1 MQLATVSLDDK
12 YLHTEGRISIT
23 GSQALLR
30 LAMMQCIRDQA
41 AGRNTACYIS
51 GYRGSPMHNI
61 DREMW
66 RADRLWRDFPIH
78 FWPAVNEELA
88 ATAIWGTQ
96 QANAFGDARYDGVFA
111 LWYGKGPGLDR
122 SMDAIRHGH
131 MAGSSR
137 YGGVL
142 VAVGDDHALTST
154 DAPAAHEFA
163 FAELM
168 MPFLYPATVQDI
180 IDYGLYGWAMS
191 RFCGAWVGF
200 KIIPDTV
207 DASAVLAAEPWRP
220 EIVEPEDVELPPDG
234 VNLRIPDTWQQ
245 QEPRL
250 RQYKLPAAL
259 AFARANRLNRVT
271 ITSQHPRFGIIA
283 AGKAYND
290 VRQALFELGID
301 DRTAADIGITL
312 LKLAMP
318 YPFDAETVRAF
329 ADGLE
334 EVFVVEEK
342 HRMTEMHVRDALYAL
357 PDGRRPRVIGR
368 VDEGGTVLLPACP
381 EITPEHVTRALAK
394 RIEHFHDTERIRA
407 RLAFLDIKEHQ
418 ALERQGLSI
427 TRLPYFCSGCPHNTS
442 TRVPEGSRAF
452 GGVGC
457 HFMATYMDRNN
468 ITHTHMGGE
477 GVNWIGQAPFVKT
490 GHVFQNL
497 GDGTYYH
504 SGLLA
509 IRACV
514 AANVNI
520 TFKILYNDAV
530 AMTGGQPVDG
540 PLTPA
545 TISRQV
551 YAEGVRRIYVV
562 SDEPTKYPRSE
573 HFAPHTIIAH
583 RRALDRIQRECR
595 AYKGVSVLI
604 YDQTCAAE
612 KRRRRKRGSMID
624 PPRRLF
630 INDRVCEGCGDCN
643 AKSNCLSVLPLDT
656 TFGRKRQIDQ
666 SACNKDYTCADG
678 FCPSFVSVYGAE
690 PRKRA
695 ARGQPPAH
703 LLALPEPERPAIAD
717 GRPYSM
723 LVTGVGGTGVVTVG
737 ALVTMAAHME
747 GRYFSTVDQFGMAQK
762 GGAVTSHIRL
772 ASRVDDIRAVRLN
785 AGAADL
791 VLGCDSLVTGS
802 DLALSVMAYGRTRVI
817 VNTYQQITGHFTR
830 DADLRFPTAE
840 IESRIN
846 TEAGEGQVDYLAAT
860 DMATQLLGDAIAT
873 NLFMLGYAYQKG
885 LIPVSAIAI
894 ERAIELNGVAV
905 EMNQQAFL
913 WGRRAAHDREA
924 VQALIASDNP
934 PQSEPQTLDELIAH
948 RYTDLTAYQNAAYA
962 ARYRRIV
969 ERVRAAEAEKTPG
982 QTALTEAV
990 ARYLY
995 KLMAYKDEYEVARLY
1010 TDGHF
1015 ERLLRERFEGDYR
1028 LVFHLSP
1035 PLLARRDAETGWRK
1049 KHTYGAWMLTAMR
1062 LLARLKRLRGTPL
1075 DIFGYHPERRLER
1088 QLIAD
1093 YEAVI
1098 AELVEGLSVDNHDL
1112 AVRIASLPE
1121 QIRGYSHIKKQHL
1134 AAVKAEE
1141 DSLLAAWRQQGVV
1154 RNGVA

>member
-12 YLHTEGRISIT
+12 YSSTQGRIHIT
-23 GSQALLR
+23 GSQALAR
-30 LAMMQCIRDQA
+30 LAMMQFMRDKA
-41 AGRNTACYIS
+41 AGRHTACYIS

-61 DREMW
+61 DKELW
-66 RADRLWRDFPIH
+66 RAGKFLQDSHIH
-78 FWPAVNEELA
+78 FWPAVNEDLA

-111 LWYGKGPGLDR
+111 MWYGKGPGIDR

-137 YGGVL
+137 HGGVL
-142 VAVGDDHALTST
+142 VVVGDDHALTST
-154 DAPAAHEFA
+154 DAPAAHELA

-168 MPFLYPATVQDI
+168 MPVLYPATVQDI
-180 IDYGLYGWAMS
+180 VDYGLYGWAMS

-207 DASAVLAAEPWRP
+207 DTSATLEADPWRP
-220 EIVEPEDVELPPDG
+220 EIVLPEDVELPPDG
-234 VNLRIPDTWQQ
+234 LNIRVPDLWFE

-259 AFARANRLNRVT
+259 AFARANRLNRV
-271 ITSQHPRFGIIA
+271 IIESRRPRFGIIA

-301 DRTAADIGITL
+301 DQTAANIGIIL

-318 YPFDAETVRAF
+318 YPFDAESVRAF
-329 ADGLE
+329 TDGLE

-342 HRMTEMHVRDALYAL
+342 HRMTEMHVRDALYIL
-357 PDGRRPRVIGR
+357 PDGRRPRVVGR
-368 VDEGGTVLLPACP
+368 VDEAGNGLLPAWP
-381 EITPEHVTRALAK
+381 EITPEHVTRALA
-394 RIEHFHDTERIRA
+394 RRLTHFYDTERLRA
-407 RLAFLDIKEHQ
+407 RLAFLNAKEHQ
-418 ALERQGLSI
+418 TASHKALSI

-442 TRVPEGSRAF
+442 TRVPEGSRAL

-490 GHVFQNL
+490 EHVFQNL

-514 AANVNI
+514 AADANI

-530 AMTGGQPVDG
+530 GMTGGQPIDG

-545 TISRQV
+545 KISHQV

-562 SDEPTKYPRSE
+562 SDDPDKYPRGK
-573 HFAPHTIIAH
+573 HFAPSTIIEH

-612 KRRRRKRGSMID
+612 KRRRRKHGRMID
-624 PPRRLF
+624 PPRRIF
-630 INDRVCEGCGDCN
+630 INDRVCEGCGECN
-643 AKSNCLSVLPLDT
+643 ATSNCLSVLPLDT
-656 TFGRKRQIDQ
+656 AFGRKRQIDQ
-666 SACNKDYTCADG
+666 SGCNKDYSCAEG

-690 PRKRA
+690 PRKSA
-695 ARGQPPAH
+695 AQVQPPAH
-703 LLALPEPERPAIAD
+703 LVALPEPERPAVVD

-723 LVTGVGGTGVVTVG
+723 LVTGVGGTGVVTIG
-737 ALVTMAAHME
+737 ALITMAAHME
-747 GRYFSTVDQFGMAQK
+747 GQCFSTVDQFGMAQK

-772 ASRVDDIRAVRLN
+772 ARRADDIRAVRLN

-791 VLGCDSLVTGS
+791 VLGCDSLVTGT
-802 DLALSVMAYGRTRVI
+802 DLALSVMARGHTRVI

-830 DADLRFPTAE
+830 DADLSFPAAE
-840 IESRIN
+840 IETRIN
-846 TEAGEGQVDYLAAT
+846 TAAGAEQVDYLEAT
-860 DMATQLLGDAIAT
+860 RMATRLLGDSIAT

-885 LIPVSAIAI
+885 LVPVAAAGI

-913 WGRRAAHDREA
+913 WGRRAGRDWEA
-924 VQALIASDNP
+924 ASALAAWGGP
-934 PQSEPQTLDELIAH
+934 PQSRLQTLDELIAH
-948 RYTDLTAYQNAAYA
+948 RLEELTAYQDAAYA
-962 ARYRRIV
+962 ERYRRLV
-969 ERVRAAEAEKTPG
+969 ERVQTAETGKTPG
-982 QTALTEAV
+982 QTGLGDAV
-990 ARYLY
+990 ARCLY
-995 KLMAYKDEYEVARLY
+995 KLMAQKDEYEVARLY
-1010 TDGHF
+1010 TDGRF
-1015 ERLLRERFEGDYR
+1015 ERLLRERFEGDYA
-1028 LVFHLSP
+1028 LKFHLAP
-1035 PLLARRDAETGWRK
+1035 PLFAFKDPETGFRQK
-1049 KHTYGAWMLTAMR
+1049 RTYGAWMLTAMR
-1062 LLARLKRLRGTPL
+1062 VLARLKGLRGTPL

-1088 QLIAD
+1088 QLLAD
-1093 YEAVI
+1093 YEAVVS
-1098 AELVEGLSVDNHDL
+1098 ELVEGLNAENHDL
-1112 AVRIASLPE
+1112 AVGIASIPE
-1121 QIRGYSHIKKQHL
+1121 KIRGYGHVKERHI
-1134 AAVKAEE
+1134 AAAKAEE
-1141 DSLLAAWRQQGVV
+1141 ASLLAAWRQQAAALT
-1154 RNGVA
+1154 RVA